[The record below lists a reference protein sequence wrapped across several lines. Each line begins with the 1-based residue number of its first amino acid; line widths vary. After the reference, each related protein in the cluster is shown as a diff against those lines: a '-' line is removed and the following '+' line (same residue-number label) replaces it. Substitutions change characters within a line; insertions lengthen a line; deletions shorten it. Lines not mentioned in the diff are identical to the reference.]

1 MQACKGLDVGAIE
14 FVQNTLLELRS
25 MGVAILYV
33 STELEHV
40 LEVSDRV
47 SVIFRGRIIG
57 TVPVSEASAA
67 RIGELM
73 SGLSEA
79 AA

>member
-47 SVIFRGRIIG
+47 SVIFRGRITG

-73 SGLSEA
+73 GGLSEA

>member
-1 MQACKGLDVGAIE
+1 
-14 FVQNTLLELRS
+14 
-25 MGVAILYV
+25 
-33 STELEHV
+33 V
-40 LEVSDRV
+40 LEVSDRI
-47 SVIFRGRIIG
+47 SVIFRGRITG